1 MIARS
6 IPELPDN
13 IARTINFDDAVVEL
27 VSDQN
32 ISGLVEPS
40 IGCLSGTCRED

>member
-1 MIARS
+1 MIAGS
-6 IPELPDN
+6 VPELPDN
-13 IARTINFDDAVVEL
+13 VAGRVNFDDSIVEL

-40 IGCLSGTCRED
+40 IGCPGGTCRED